1 MKFWKHSLLSAGVF
15 LAVASTVTYTSCVHD
30 SCKALMCRNGGTCA
44 DEFCR
49 CPVGYE
55 GTQCEIISRAKF
67 LGTYEGISQVNGEP
81 VKRDAAI
88 VEPDHAEVSVTG
100 LKVTILTR
108 TPEVISGV
116 IDANGKEVI
125 VQPMENKKVTW
136 KLVSENRIEIL
147 VEETRNGEKFI
158 TNFQGNK

>member
-1 MKFWKHSLLSAGVF
+1 MKFWKQSLLSAGMF
-15 LAVASTVTYTSCVHD
+15 MAIATTVTYTSCVHD
-30 SCKALMCRNGGTCA
+30 SCKALICRNGGTCA

-49 CPVGYE
+49 CPSGYE
-55 GTQCEIISRAKF
+55 GSQCEIISRNKF
-67 LGTYEGISQVNGEP
+67 LGTYEGISQINGQP

-88 VEPDHAEVSVTG
+88 VEPNHEDISITS

-108 TPEVISGV
+108 SPEVISGV
-116 IDANGKEVI
+116 IDPNGKEVI
-125 VQPMENKKVTW
+125 VQATEDKKVTW

-147 VEETRNGEKFI
+147 IEEMKNGEKII